1 MLANKIY
8 LKNAGVFRK
17 FYLSN
22 SEFKKVYYKLGRP
35 KPFDVNLNNSL
46 IVLNNNELKK
56 VINNTNINHFSFITS
71 ISESFLLKNA
81 KKTIEKSDQDIF
93 EMMYNLDETQ
103 VRRFPPFVKLY
114 VTCINECPINGKI
127 DNNFI
132 INRLLQLNKM
142 KVDNICLSDT
152 CGTLNATDFKY
163 IVYNCNNNGLPFK
176 RLSLQLRVKQNREKE
191 IEKVIHNAL
200 ERKITNF
207 DVSLTEMNKNNTP
220 PILSYEQYYKFL
232 INYIKNIR
240 YSF

>member
-1 MLANKIY
+1 
-8 LKNAGVFRK
+8 
-17 FYLSN
+17 
-22 SEFKKVYYKLGRP
+22 
-35 KPFDVNLNNSL
+35 
-46 IVLNNNELKK
+46 
-56 VINNTNINHFSFITS
+56 
-71 ISESFLLKNA
+71 
-81 KKTIEKSDQDIF
+81 
-93 EMMYNLDETQ
+93 
-103 VRRFPPFVKLY
+103 
-114 VTCINECPINGKI
+114 
-127 DNNFI
+127 
-132 INRLLQLNKM
+132 M

-163 IVYNCNNNGLPFK
+163 IVDNCNNNGLPFK